1 VRVPSDR
8 EPTVPRSAP
17 DPLDPG
23 RAPAPGPL
31 GPEQS
36 RTNLTGMPTP
46 PLPTL
51 ALSTSLPKGSVVLVV
66 GLGAEGVRGVPAA
79 VDQAYAKTYGNDV
92 ATLAT
97 AVGATSKAGQTRT
110 LPPVGDVRV
119 VVVGLGEQ
127 SEPGEDDVAG
137 VALRD
142 AAATAVRYA
151 GGLVEGTETGGKA
164 RARNAL
170 SVVVALGT
178 TTAEATLAVAT
189 GALLG
194 TYAYAGVGAKSSTPP
209 AIDKVTVLHDGPAR
223 TPEGDD
229 VAEVATVLAGA
240 VLAAREWVNIPAN
253 LLYPASFAEE
263 VQSLVKG
270 TRLTCEVLDE
280 RELEAQ
286 GYGGLMAV
294 GGGSAR
300 PPRLV
305 RLSYRPRGAK
315 THLALVGKG
324 ITFDTGGLN
333 LKPGDSMY
341 TMKCDMAGAAAVL
354 AATWAIARLGL
365 KVQVTAYG
373 ALAENMPSG
382 SAYRPSDVITIYGGT
397 TVENGNSDAEGRIV
411 MADALARSNADS
423 ADLVVDVAT
432 LTGAAVVA
440 LGDRTAAAFA
450 TDEPTSQ
457 RVLDAART
465 AGEAFWPL
473 PIPAETRGKLD
484 SSVADLRSTGGSDR
498 AGGALVA
505 AAFLREFV
513 DAPTPWAHLDIAGP
527 AFRTGGPEGTLSTGG
542 TGVGVTTLVAL
553 ARSMA
558 G

>member
-1 VRVPSDR
+1 
-8 EPTVPRSAP
+8 
-17 DPLDPG
+17 
-23 RAPAPGPL
+23 
-31 GPEQS
+31 
-36 RTNLTGMPTP
+36 MPTP
-46 PLPTL
+46 ALPPL
-51 ALSTSLPKGSVVLVV
+51 ALSTSLPRGPVVLVV
-66 GLGAEGVRGVPAA
+66 GQASDGVRGVPAD
-79 VDQAYAKTYGNDV
+79 VDKAYAKAFGTDV
-92 ATLAT
+92 ATLA
-97 AVGATSKAGQTRT
+97 ASVGATGKAGQTRT
-110 LPPVGDVRV
+110 LPPVGDVRL
-119 VVVGLGEQ
+119 VVVGLGD
-127 SEPGEDDVAG
+127 PGVDVVSAG
-137 VALRD
+137 NALRD
-142 AAATAVRYA
+142 AAASAVRYVS
-151 GGLVEGTETGGKA
+151 GLASDDGATTGGKA
-164 RARNAL
+164 AKAAPAV
-170 SVVVALGT
+170 SVVVGLGT
-178 TTAEATLAVAT
+178 QTPEATLAVAT

-194 TYAYAGVGAKSSTPP
+194 TYAYAGVGERSQRPP
-209 AIDKVTVLHDGPAR
+209 TIAKVTVLHDGAAK
-223 TPEGDD
+223 TADGDD
-229 VAEVATVLAGA
+229 VAQVATVLAEA
-240 VLAAREWVNIPAN
+240 VVAARDWVNIPAN
-253 LLYPASFAEE
+253 LLYPASFADEA
-263 VQSLVKG
+263 QALVKG
-270 TRLTCEVLDE
+270 TRISAEVLDD

-294 GGGSAR
+294 GGGSER
-300 PPRLV
+300 KPRLV

-365 KVQVTAYG
+365 KVQVTAY
-373 ALAENMPSG
+373 AAMAENMPSG
-382 SAYRPSDVITIYGGT
+382 SSYRPSDVLTIYGGT

-423 ADLVVDVAT
+423 PDLVVDVAT

-440 LGDRTAAAFA
+440 LGDRTAAVFA

-457 RVLDAART
+457 RVLDAARA
-465 AGEAFWPL
+465 AGEPFWPL

-513 DAPTPWAHLDIAGP
+513 DAPTAWAHLDIAGP
-527 AFRTGGPEGTLSTGG
+527 AFRTGSPEGAFSTGG
-542 TGVGVTTLVAL
+542 TGVGVATLVAL

>member
-1 VRVPSDR
+1 MR
-8 EPTVPRSAP
+8 
-17 DPLDPG
+17 
-23 RAPAPGPL
+23 
-31 GPEQS
+31 
-36 RTNLTGMPTP
+36 RTSLASMPTP
-46 PLPTL
+46 PLPSL
-51 ALSTSLPKGSVVLVV
+51 ALSTSLPRGAVVLVV
-66 GLGAEGVRGVPAA
+66 GLGAGGVHGVPAA
-79 VDQAYAKTYGNDV
+79 VDQAYAKSFGTDV
-92 ATLAT
+92 ASMA
-97 AVGATSKAGQTRT
+97 ASVGATSKAGQTRT

-119 VVVGLGEQ
+119 VVVGLG
-127 SEPGEDDVAG
+127 DDETATA

-142 AAATAVRYA
+142 AAATGVRYA
-151 GGLVEGTETGGKA
+151 AGLADADATATAGAGAKAA
-164 RARNAL
+164 RARGAL

-178 TTAEATLAVAT
+178 QDPETTLAVAT

-194 TYAYAGVGAKSSTPP
+194 TYAYAGVGEKSSTPP
-209 AIDKVTVLHDGPAR
+209 TVERITVLHDGAAR
-223 TPEGDD
+223 TAAGED
-229 VAEVATVLAGA
+229 VAEVASVVVGA
-240 VLAAREWVNIPAN
+240 VLTARDWVNIPAN
-253 LLYPASFAEE
+253 LLYPASFADEA
-263 VQSLVKG
+263 QALVKG
-270 TRLTCEVLDE
+270 TRISCEVLDE

-440 LGDRTAAAFA
+440 LGDRTAGVMA
-450 TDEPTSQ
+450 TDDPTARQ
-457 RVLDAART
+457 VLDAAEV
-465 AGEAFWPL
+465 AGEPFWQL
-473 PIPAETRGKLD
+473 PIPPETRAKLD

-498 AGGALVA
+498 SGGALVA

-527 AFRTGGPEGTLSTGG
+527 AFRTGSAEGAFSTGG

>member
-1 VRVPSDR
+1 
-8 EPTVPRSAP
+8 
-17 DPLDPG
+17 
-23 RAPAPGPL
+23 
-31 GPEQS
+31 
-36 RTNLTGMPTP
+36 MPTP

-51 ALSTSLPKGSVVLVV
+51 ALATSLPRGPVVLVV
-66 GLGAEGVRGVPAA
+66 GLGATGVQGVPAA
-79 VDQAYAKTYGNDV
+79 VDKAYAKSYGTDV
-92 ATLAT
+92 ATIA
-97 AVGATSKAGQTRT
+97 ASVGATAKAGRTRT
-110 LPPVGDVRV
+110 LPPAGDVRV
-119 VVVGLGEQ
+119 VVVGLGE
-127 SEPGEDDVAG
+127 PGDDEAAAA
-137 VALRD
+137 ALRD

-151 GGLVEGTETGGKA
+151 GGLAEGSEPEGRG
-164 RARNAL
+164 RAANPL

-178 TTAEATLAVAT
+178 QTAAATLAVAT

-194 TYAYAGVGAKSSTPP
+194 TYAYAGVGARSSRSP
-209 AIDKVTVLHDGPAR
+209 AVEKVTVLHDGPAR
-223 TPEGDD
+223 TAEGDD

-253 LLYPASFAEE
+253 LLYPASFADE
-263 VQSLVKG
+263 VQTLVKG
-270 TRLTCEVLDE
+270 TRISCEVLDE

-305 RLSYRPRGAK
+305 RLSYRPRGAR

-365 KVQVTAYG
+365 KVMVTAYG

-382 SAYRPSDVITIYGGT
+382 SAYRPSDVLTVYGGT

-423 ADLVVDVAT
+423 PDLVVDVAT

-440 LGDRTAAAFA
+440 LGDRTAAVMA
-450 TDEPTSQ
+450 TDDPTAR
-457 RVLDAART
+457 RVLDAAQA
-465 AGEAFWPL
+465 AGESFWQL

-498 AGGALVA
+498 SGGALVA

-527 AFRTGGPEGTLSTGG
+527 AFRTGGPEGALSTGG

-553 ARSMA
+553 ARSLA